1 MADVE
6 FGTSDI
12 SAMVAEMENEDK
24 AGKFQSKY
32 WSPKKEGVTKIRFLP
47 NLKSFGE
54 VKINSN
60 LLNKNKINQINL

>member
-32 WSPKKEGVTKIRFLP
+32 WSPLATLIVGL
-47 NLKSFGE
+47 
-54 VKINSN
+54 
-60 LLNKNKINQINL
+60 